1 MAVFIDKFNVG
12 YQPCERKYPLRVI
25 NRPCASVFGICA
37 GREFIVVADPTTM
50 LWLVNKVCHYFLHQV
65 LMMNT
70 KGSTLTVVDTVE
82 EERAWLWFA
91 EFVVTVAD
99 IECEWDAPPF
109 AVVNP

>member
-1 MAVFIDKFNVG
+1 
-12 YQPCERKYPLRVI
+12 
-25 NRPCASVFGICA
+25 
-37 GREFIVVADPTTM
+37 
-50 LWLVNKVCHYFLHQV
+50 
-65 LMMNT
+65 MMNT
-70 KGSTLTVVDTVE
+70 NGSTLTVVDTVE